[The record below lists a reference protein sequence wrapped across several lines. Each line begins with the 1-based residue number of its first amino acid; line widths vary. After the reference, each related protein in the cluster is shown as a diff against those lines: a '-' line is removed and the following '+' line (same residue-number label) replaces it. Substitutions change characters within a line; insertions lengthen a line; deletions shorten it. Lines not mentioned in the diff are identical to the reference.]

1 MKTMRDAATQESAR
15 TDGDPPRLV
24 VAIPTYRRADRL
36 AQLLPLVAVHLD
48 AMQTAGTV
56 SRPQILVVDNDPA
69 GSGRAA
75 LDEQPAHYP
84 VRYVI
89 ESTPGIP
96 AVRNRAIAEAADFD
110 LLSFI
115 DDDEIPRAGWLE
127 ALVATW
133 VASKRPTAV
142 MGRVVSVLD
151 DDVDPWVMASGA
163 FNRPQMPTGSE
174 IDVAA
179 TGNLLLDLDQVRSS
193 GVRFDRRIGLG
204 GGSDTLFSMSLKRAG
219 ARLVWCNESVTEDT
233 VEPERQTRDW
243 VRQRAYSHGNI
254 TILVQLH
261 LAESR
266 TQRARIRL
274 RGVVGGVA
282 RYSLGSVRSG
292 WGLLT
297 GSTHHRA
304 RGRRFVQRGAGM
316 IAASAGQAYFA
327 YARTQSLDEA

>member
-1 MKTMRDAATQESAR
+1 MKTMRDASTQGPVR
-15 TDGDPPRLV
+15 TAGDPPRLV
-24 VAIPTYRRADRL
+24 VAIPTYKRAERL
-36 AQLLPLVAVHLD
+36 AQLLPIVATHLD
-48 AMQTAGTV
+48 AMQSAGMV
-56 SRPQILVVDNDPA
+56 RLPQILVVDNDPS

-75 LDEQPAHYP
+75 IDAQQVDSA

-89 ESTPGIP
+89 ESVPGIP

-115 DDDEIPRAGWLE
+115 DDDEIPRSGWLE

-133 VASKRPTAV
+133 IATDRPAAV

-151 DDVDPWVMASGA
+151 DDVDPWVTASGA
-163 FNRPQMPTGSE
+163 FHRPQLPTGTE

-179 TGNLLLDLDQVRSS
+179 TGNLLLDLEQVRSS

-233 VEPERQTRDW
+233 VERERQTREW

-254 TILVQLH
+254 AILVQLH
-261 LAESR
+261 LAENRAQR
-266 TQRARIRL
+266 TRIRF
-274 RGVVGGVA
+274 RGVVGGAA
-282 RYSLGSVRSG
+282 RYSLGSMRSG
-292 WGLLT
+292 WGVIT
-297 GSTHHRA
+297 RSTRHRA

-316 IAASAGQAYFA
+316 IAASAGQAYAA
-327 YARTQSLDEA
+327 YARTQPLSEA